1 MRDFER
7 FVSKNRRDQFQTYTH
22 EFEINGYEEFA
33 SFTAAPQ
40 VGKSNALFYIFIF
53 LGLGYIYSKIFERD
67 IARYEIGILKRLTI

>member
-33 SFTAAPQ
+33 SFTAAP
-40 VGKSNALFYIFIF
+40 
-53 LGLGYIYSKIFERD
+53 
-67 IARYEIGILKRLTI
+67 